1 MQATQNQQKSE
12 TDFEKIPFT
21 MQFMRWATLLGES
34 LQLLGDPRE
43 TLFSSSVTKARQPA
57 EQVWCFCFRLSGE
70 LSTKRASL
78 ILRFTSRLHLLTCIK
93 TPPKKLAPVLRQILK
108 FHVVRM
114 TSALCWS
121 SSSWFNLVPR
131 VLSYPPP
138 WRERDSEIILFWSHV
153 TSVFQGLSLCALKH
167 FSDRENQKGSSVC

>member
-1 MQATQNQQKSE
+1 MKCRLHKTSKNRKRTLRKS
-12 TDFEKIPFT
+12 
-21 MQFMRWATLLGES
+21 LLLCNSCAGLPCWESRFNFWEILGRLCSPVQLLRLAS
-34 LQLLGDPRE
+34 LQNRFG
-43 TLFSSSVTKARQPA
+43 F
-57 EQVWCFCFRLSGE
+57 FFFRLSGE
-70 LSTKRASL
+70 LSKKRASL
-78 ILRFTSRLHLLTCIK
+78 MLRFTSRLHLLTCIK

-138 WRERDSEIILFWSHV
+138 WRERE
-153 TSVFQGLSLCALKH
+153 T
-167 FSDRENQKGSSVC
+167 QK